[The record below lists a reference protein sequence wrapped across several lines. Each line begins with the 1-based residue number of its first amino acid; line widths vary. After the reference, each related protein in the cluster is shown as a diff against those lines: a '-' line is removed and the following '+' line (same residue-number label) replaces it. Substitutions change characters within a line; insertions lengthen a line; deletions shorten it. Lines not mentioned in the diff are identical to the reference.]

1 VAQTERTTGV
11 STDRTALARRR
22 AAMGGFLA
30 RRPRVAMSVK
40 TALAAAIAWLVVQP
54 LPGVADTYPYYA
66 PLGAVVA
73 ISTTVVGSFRQSAQ
87 SLLAILLGAGV
98 AFVVD
103 LVLDRGVATL
113 ALVVAAGTL
122 LAGWR
127 AVGAM
132 ASWVPI
138 SGLFVLILGQNAP
151 GRYVLAYAGLTAL
164 GTLVGIGVNLLFPS
178 LPLTPAQITLRKL
191 RATLADQLEDLAEG
205 LLREEPLSSEEWVDR
220 RRDLQPMVGQARDL
234 VQLATEGRRGN
245 WRARRWQVQADR
257 QYEEARALEHLAFLV
272 EEVTAIVVHHEAE
285 GDHVAPGTPVLPRT
299 AHALQA
305 VAEVLRS
312 LDGHGA
318 DTELFEN
325 ARAALAALAEETR
338 ETRAG
343 TGQDLFA
350 VGGLVVTLRR
360 ALRSLEERA
369 DEKDTLS

>member
-1 VAQTERTTGV
+1 VTRTEPTTLPRPPAATRGM
-11 STDRTALARRR
+11 LAS
-22 AAMGGFLA
+22 
-30 RRPRVAMSVK
+30 RPRVAMSVK
-40 TALAAAIAWLVVQP
+40 TALAAAIAWAVVQP
-54 LPGVADTYPYYA
+54 MPGVADTYPYYA

-103 LVLDRGVATL
+103 LVLATSVATL

-132 ASWVPI
+132 ASWVPV
-138 SGLFVLILGQNAP
+138 SALFVLILGQNAP

-164 GTLVGIGVNLLFPS
+164 GTLIGIGVNLLFPS
-178 LPLTPAQITLRKL
+178 LPLTPAQLTLRQL

-205 LLREEPLSSEEWVDR
+205 LLREEPLTGEEWLDR
-220 RRDLQPMVGQARDL
+220 RRDLQPLVDQARDL
-234 VQLATEGRRGN
+234 VQQATEGRRGN

-257 QYEEARALEHLAFLV
+257 QYEEARTLEHLAFLV

-305 VAEVLRS
+305 IAEVLRS
-312 LDGHGA
+312 LDGRGA

-325 ARAALAALAEETR
+325 AREALEALVEEIR
-338 ETRAG
+338 VTRAG
-343 TGQDLFA
+343 TGEDLFA
-350 VGGLVVTLRR
+350 VGGIVVTLRR
-360 ALRSLEERA
+360 ALRSLEKRTE
-369 DEKDTLS
+369 EEDTLP